1 VIATEAPG
9 GRHKGSGPPGLI
21 ILATIATT
29 AALYLGRE
37 FFAPVALALVL
48 TALFRPVVGALGR
61 IKVPAPV
68 SATLI
73 VLGGL
78 ALLGTGV
85 FLLAQPVQDWV
96 NHAPETFAAARSK
109 LDQLRRPVQEV
120 TKAVEKVQQE
130 VTGNAKPGPAP
141 APAASS
147 PSQAP
152 ALIARVFGTTT
163 ALLSGGLQVLVIV
176 FLLLATGD
184 LFYRKVSAA
193 MPGATQ
199 GARKETLEDA
209 ESVVRHYLVVTAVI
223 NAGQGL
229 CVGLVLYLIGLPNPL
244 LWGLMTFGFEFL
256 PYLGG
261 VFMMALLAISA
272 FAAFDSVGQ
281 VLLAP
286 AAYLAISTIQNN
298 AISPFA
304 YGNRLKLN
312 PVAVLIATLI
322 GWFLWGV
329 IGAFVAIPV
338 LAATKVVADHADPR
352 SRLAEVLGE

>member
-1 VIATEAPG
+1 MIPTEAPG
-9 GRHKGSGPPGLI
+9 GRHKGSGPTGLV
-21 ILATIATT
+21 ILATIAAT

-37 FFAPVALALVL
+37 FFAPVVLALVL

-130 VTGNAKPGPAP
+130 VTGNAKPDRAP
-141 APAASS
+141 APAVF
-147 PSQAP
+147 SQAP

-209 ESVVRHYLVVTAVI
+209 EAVVRH
-223 NAGQGL
+223 
-229 CVGLVLYLIGLPNPL
+229 
-244 LWGLMTFGFEFL
+244 
-256 PYLGG
+256 
-261 VFMMALLAISA
+261 
-272 FAAFDSVGQ
+272 
-281 VLLAP
+281 
-286 AAYLAISTIQNN
+286 
-298 AISPFA
+298 
-304 YGNRLKLN
+304 
-312 PVAVLIATLI
+312 
-322 GWFLWGV
+322 
-329 IGAFVAIPV
+329 
-338 LAATKVVADHADPR
+338 DPR
-352 SRLAEVLGE
+352 ADGGHQRRAGSMRGAGTVPHRLAQPIAVGADDLWV